1 VIRRFPLAV
10 HIFFIRGGSVL
21 LLRRFNTGYEDGNYS
36 VPAGHLEGDET
47 VVQAAIREAREE
59 IGVELRPDEVAVVGT
74 MHRKSGDERVD
85 FFVVASVWT
94 GERRTASLRSATSSG
109 GRRATR
115 CPATP
120 SRTSAA
126 LSRTTQGACG
136 SRSSAGKRQR
146 AAAARPVGQ
155 LTPVPPMPQ

>member
-10 HIFFIRGGSVL
+10 HIFFIRGGTVL

-59 IGVELRPDEVAVVGT
+59 IGVGLRPDEVAVVGT

-85 FFVVASVWT
+85 FFVVAS
-94 GERRTASLRSATSSG
+94 A
-109 GRRATR
+109 
-115 CPATP
+115 
-120 SRTSAA
+120 
-126 LSRTTQGACG
+126 
-136 SRSSAGKRQR
+136 
-146 AAAARPVGQ
+146 
-155 LTPVPPMPQ
+155 